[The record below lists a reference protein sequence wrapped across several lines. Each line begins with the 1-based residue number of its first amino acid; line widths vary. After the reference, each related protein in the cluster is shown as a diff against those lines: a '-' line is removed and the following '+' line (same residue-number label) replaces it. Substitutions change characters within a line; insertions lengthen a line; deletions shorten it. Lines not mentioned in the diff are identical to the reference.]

1 MKSNKIT
8 KWLMLCLSVVAV
20 SACDITL
27 YPEDTITPGSYFRN
41 ETDLQLFTNNFYVST
56 MPSAT
61 DIYQDEADIIINPAL
76 DDAVSC
82 QRIIPETGGGWSW
95 TALRQINYYLENSH
109 RCNDAAVREHYD
121 GIARFFRAMFYFN
134 KVKRFGDVPWYDVV
148 VGSGDAAL
156 LNKPRDSRKFV
167 MEKIVEDLNYAI
179 EHVSSTKDVYRV
191 TKWAALALKSRV
203 MLFEG
208 TFRKYHGLGDWEGC
222 LNEAVAASEQLIN
235 EGGYSLYAK
244 GTNPYEALFM
254 SLNATET
261 MDEVILA
268 RDYNNT
274 VQLRHSV
281 QNYTKSPTA
290 GCTGVTRRLVD
301 AYLMADGSFHT
312 SRKNYNKMSFVDECK
327 NRDPRM
333 AATLRTPGYQIAGV
347 PTPAALDAMKLG
359 YQLRKFY
366 IAVEYDGFSE
376 IDLPVFRLAEVYLN
390 LAEAKAELGTL
401 TQTDIDNTVNL
412 IRARAGVTGKLDM
425 AKANAAPEAWIKS
438 CYPYLAKLNPAN
450 LGVIL
455 EIRRERTVELV
466 MEGFRYYDIMRWKEG
481 SVFNEEFLGMYISGP
496 GPIDVSGDGVADF
509 YIKTLKDTG
518 VPAGGLTVLSME
530 EGKVTLVTPN
540 ASGANTYNG
549 ESGYLTTHTLNLL
562 TRQWNEDRD
571 YFYPIPTK
579 ERVLTNGV
587 LTQNPGWEDGLGL

>member
-1 MKSNKIT
+1 
-8 KWLMLCLSVVAV
+8 MLCVSVVGL

-27 YPEDTITPGSYFRN
+27 YPEDTITPGSFFRN
-41 ETDLQLFTNNFYVST
+41 ESDLQLFTNNFYVST

-76 DDAVSC
+76 NDAVSC

-95 TALRQINYYLENSH
+95 TALRQINYYLENSY
-109 RCNDAAVREHYD
+109 RCRDEAARLHYD
-121 GIARFFRAMFYFN
+121 GIARFFRAFFYFN

-148 VGSGDAAL
+148 VGSGDTEL
-156 LNKPRDSRKFV
+156 LNKPRDSRKYV
-167 MEKIVEDLNYAI
+167 MEKILEDLDYAI
-179 EHVSSTKDVYRV
+179 ANINSSKDVYRV
-191 TKWAALALKSRV
+191 SKWAALALKSRV

-208 TFRKYHGLGDWEGC
+208 TFRKYHGLGDWEVC
-222 LNEAVAASEQLIN
+222 LQESVKASEQLIN
-235 EGGYSLYAK
+235 EGGYALYAK
-244 GTNPYEALFM
+244 GDTPYASLFM
-254 SLNATET
+254 ALNATET
-261 MDEVILA
+261 AEEVILA
-268 RDYNNT
+268 RDYSNT

-281 QNYTKSPTA
+281 QNYTTSPTA

-312 SRKNYNKMSFVDECK
+312 SRSNYNKMSFVDECK

-333 AATLRTPGYQIAGV
+333 AQTLRTPGYEIQGV
-347 PTPAALDAMKLG
+347 PTPANLGAMKLG

-376 IDLPVFRLAEVYLN
+376 VDLPVFRLAEVYLN
-390 LAEAKAELGTL
+390 YAEAKAELGTL
-401 TQTDIDNTVNL
+401 TQADLDNTVNL
-412 IRARAGVTGKLDM
+412 IRARAGVKGKLDM
-425 AKANAAPEAWIKS
+425 ATANANPEPWIKG

-481 SVFNEEFLGMYISGP
+481 SVFNEEFLGMYIAGP
-496 GPIDVSGDGVADF
+496 GPIDVSGDGKADF
-509 YIKTLKDTG
+509 YIKTKGDTAT
-518 VPAGGLTVLSME
+518 PAAGLEVLNME
-530 EGKVTLVTPN
+530 DGKVTLVTPN

-549 ESGYLTTHTLNLL
+549 ESGYLTTHTLDVL

-571 YFYPIPTK
+571 YLYPIPTK

>member
-1 MKSNKIT
+1 
-8 KWLMLCLSVVAV
+8 MLCISVIGL

-27 YPEDTITPGSYFRN
+27 YPEDTITPGSFFRN
-41 ETDLQLFTNNFYVST
+41 ETDLQLFTNNFYTSL
-56 MPSAT
+56 PSAT

-76 DDAVSC
+76 NDAVSC
-82 QRIIPETGGGWSW
+82 QRIIPETGGGWTW
-95 TALRQINYYLENSH
+95 TTLRQINYFLENSS
-109 RCNDAAVREHYD
+109 RCPDVAAREHYD
-121 GIARFFRAMFYFN
+121 GIARFFRAFFYYN

-148 VGSGDAAL
+148 VGSGDADL

-167 MEKIVEDLNYAI
+167 MEKVLEDLDYAI
-179 EHVSSTKDVYRV
+179 EHINPNKDVYRV
-191 TKWAALALKSRV
+191 SKWAALALKSRV

-208 TFRKYHGLGDWEGC
+208 TFRKYHGLGDWEAC
-222 LNEAVAASEQLIN
+222 LQESVKASEKLIN
-235 EGGYSLYAK
+235 EGGYSLYQK
-244 GTNPYEALFM
+244 GTTPYATLFM
-254 SLNATET
+254 TLNATET
-261 MDEVILA
+261 SEEVILA

-281 QNYTKSPTA
+281 QNYTTSPTA

-312 SRKNYNKMSFVDECK
+312 KRANYNKMSFVEECK

-333 AATLRTPGYQIAGV
+333 AQTLRTPGYEIAGV
-347 PTPAALDAMKLG
+347 PTTPNLGAMKLG

-376 IDLPVFRLAEVYLN
+376 VDMPVFRYAEVLLN

-401 TQTDIDNTVNL
+401 TQADIDNTVNV
-412 IRARAGVTGKLDM
+412 IRARAGVTGQLNM
-425 AKANAAPEAWIKS
+425 ATANANPESWIKG

-481 SVFNEEFLGMYISGP
+481 SVFNEEFLGMYIPGP
-496 GPIDVSGDGVADF
+496 GPIDLSGDGVADF
-509 YIKTLKDTG
+509 YIRTLNDTG
-518 VPAGGLTVLSME
+518 VPAGGLEVLEMKD
-530 EGKVTLVTPN
+530 GKITLVTPN
-540 ASGANTYNG
+540 ASGSNTYNG

-562 TRQWNEDRD
+562 SRQWNEERD
-571 YFYPIPTK
+571 YLYPIPTK
-579 ERVLTNGV
+579 ERILTNGAIA
-587 LTQNPGWEDGLGL
+587 QNPGWNDGLSF

>member
-1 MKSNKIT
+1 
-8 KWLMLCLSVVAV
+8 MLCISVIGL

-27 YPEDTITPGSYFRN
+27 YPEDTITPGSFFRN
-41 ETDLQLFTNNFYVST
+41 ETDLQLFTNNFYTSL
-56 MPSAT
+56 PSAT

-76 DDAVSC
+76 NDAVSC
-82 QRIIPETGGGWSW
+82 QRIIPETGGGWTW
-95 TALRQINYYLENSH
+95 TTLRQINYFLENSS
-109 RCNDAAVREHYD
+109 RCPDVAAREHYD
-121 GIARFFRAMFYFN
+121 GIARFFRAFFYYN

-148 VGSGDAAL
+148 VGSGDADL

-167 MEKIVEDLNYAI
+167 MEKVLEDLDYAI
-179 EHVSSTKDVYRV
+179 EHINPNKDVYRV
-191 TKWAALALKSRV
+191 SKWAALALKSRV

-208 TFRKYHGLGDWEGC
+208 TFRKYHGLGDWEAC
-222 LNEAVAASEQLIN
+222 LQESVKASEKLIN
-235 EGGYSLYAK
+235 EGGYSLYQK
-244 GTNPYEALFM
+244 GTTPYATLFM
-254 SLNATET
+254 TLNATET
-261 MDEVILA
+261 SEEVILA

-281 QNYTKSPTA
+281 QNYTTSPTA

-312 SRKNYNKMSFVDECK
+312 KRANYNKMNFVEECK

-333 AATLRTPGYQIAGV
+333 AQTLRTPGYEIAGV
-347 PTPAALDAMKLG
+347 PTTPNLGAMKLG

-376 IDLPVFRLAEVYLN
+376 VDMPVFRYAEVLLN

-401 TQTDIDNTVNL
+401 TQADIDNTVNV
-412 IRARAGVTGKLDM
+412 IRARAGVTGQLNM
-425 AKANAAPEAWIKS
+425 ATANANPESWIKG

-481 SVFNEEFLGMYISGP
+481 SVFNEEFLGMYIPGP
-496 GPIDVSGDGVADF
+496 GPIDLSGDGVADF
-509 YIKTLKDTG
+509 YIRTLNDTG
-518 VPAGGLTVLSME
+518 VPAGGLEVLEMKD
-530 EGKVTLVTPN
+530 GKITLVAPN
-540 ASGANTYNG
+540 ASGSNTYNG

-562 TRQWNEDRD
+562 SRQWNEERD
-571 YFYPIPTK
+571 YLYPIPTK
-579 ERVLTNGV
+579 ERILTNGAIA
-587 LTQNPGWEDGLGL
+587 QNPGWNDGLSF